1 MPPRPIKYLWTLK
14 GDILGL
20 LINWGVGN
28 LEGILEHKDQA
39 FSFEDYTK
47 SEIIQAF
54 DELVKDGELF
64 LKPSGYY
71 DAIPQLDEDYQYYLE
86 NWPDYLEPH
95 LYEKDFPDPEII
107 HHDIVKSA
115 IAWIEL
121 QEPQII
127 LKSEQCFLE
136 GHYLDSFIRFI
147 LTRAEKTIIAVSPF
161 FDLSS
166 HIQLLIKAKQTGK
179 TAVLLTRPPTGQ
191 YSRKLHQTVS
201 DKGLKLLYHKDLH
214 AKLIV
219 VDDLIAVVSSMNFK
233 QRAAAGITWEAGLV
247 TLNKEIVDSI
257 KSSLADLDPKPS
269 IL

>member
-1 MPPRPIKYLWTLK
+1 MPLRPIKYLWTLK
-14 GDILGL
+14 GDILSL
-20 LINWGVGN
+20 IINWGVGD
-28 LEGILEHKDQA
+28 LEGILEHK
-39 FSFEDYTK
+39 SMSMHFEDYTK

-54 DELVKDGELF
+54 DELVKEGELF
-64 LKPSGYY
+64 LNPSGYY
-71 DAIPQLDEDYQYYLE
+71 DATPQLDEDYQYYLQ
-86 NWPDYLEPH
+86 NWPDYLEPPY
-95 LYEKDFPDPEII
+95 YEEDFPEPEIT
-107 HHDIVKSA
+107 HHNIVKSA

-127 LKSEQCFLE
+127 LKSEQCYLE

-166 HIQLLIKAKQTGK
+166 HVQLLIKAKQKGK
-179 TAVLLTRPPTGQ
+179 TAVLLTRPPTGS
-191 YSRKLHQTVS
+191 YGKKLHQTLT

-219 VDDLIAVVSSMNFK
+219 IDDLLAVISSMNFK

-257 KSSLADLDPKPS
+257 ISSLADLDPKPS
-269 IL
+269 FL